1 MNHEN
6 LLAIRNNVLILSCI
20 MNLNYTDQIFKFL
33 RVKNSITLKEVFHK
47 YAHVR
52 AMNKPPVNSIV
63 FETIRTLEITLMGLF
78 PLKISLLVVE
88 TWWLSDIS
96 C

>member
-1 MNHEN
+1 MKQSHSFLKYYVSTVTRPKKFYGFAINHEN
-6 LLAIRNNVLILSCI
+6 LLAIRNNVLILSRI

-33 RVKNSITLKEVFHK
+33 RVKNSMTLKEVFHE

-63 FETIRTLEITLMGLF
+63 FETIRTLET
-78 PLKISLLVVE
+78 
-88 TWWLSDIS
+88 
-96 C
+96 